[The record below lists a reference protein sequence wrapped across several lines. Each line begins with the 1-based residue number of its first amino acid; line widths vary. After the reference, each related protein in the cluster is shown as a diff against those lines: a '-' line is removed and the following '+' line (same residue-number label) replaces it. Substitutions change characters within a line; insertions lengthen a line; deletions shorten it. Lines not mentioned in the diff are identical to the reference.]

1 MNMATSQ
8 QNEAPEVVFYV
19 LNSADTQSLDAFI
32 AKLIQKIVSEK
43 RHADVL
49 FASLQ
54 DAQRF
59 DLTLWGIRPQSFIP
73 HSVANEV
80 SAPIQLFGETVT
92 QTCQDVLLNLHSDFQ
107 TEFNQYNR
115 TIEILD
121 QTEHLIQ
128 KGRERFKQYRSLGI
142 EPLVHKIGY

>member
-1 MNMATSQ
+1 MTTS
-8 QNEAPEVVFYV
+8 EHHKLPEVVFYV
-19 LNSADTQSLDAFI
+19 LNSADTQSLDAFT
-32 AKLIQKIVSEK
+32 AKLIQKIVSEE
-43 RHADVL
+43 RQADVL

-59 DLTLWGIRPQSFIP
+59 DLSLWGIRPQSFIP

-80 SAPIQLFGETVT
+80 SAPIQLFGETVSKAS
-92 QTCQDVLLNLHSDFQ
+92 QDVLLNLHSDFQ
-107 TEFNQYNR
+107 TGFKQYAR

-142 EPLVHKIGY
+142 EPLVHKIGYS